1 MKTTT
6 AVGVLGSLAINVLL
20 AAAVATLFSVT
31 PAAQAAQAGKVAHCA
46 AKHAEPVAAPA
57 APEHA
62 HGGGHLVAV
71 RMGWEAG

>member
-31 PAAQAAQAGKVAHCA
+31 PAAQAGEVAHCA
-46 AKHAEPVAAPA
+46 AKQTGQVAAHA
-57 APEHA
+57 TPEHA

>member
-6 AVGVLGSLAINVLL
+6 AVGVFGSLAINMLL

-31 PAAQAAQAGKVAHCA
+31 PAAQAGEVAHCA
-46 AKHAEPVAAPA
+46 KQAEPVAAHA
-57 APEHA
+57 ASEH